1 VLSITAKLKNGLA
14 KTKAG
19 LLGNLNQIISKTRRI
34 DENTLAELE
43 EMLILSDLGADTAE
57 QIIAQLREKCK
68 LEAMLEPD
76 EIIRVL
82 KELLIKFLSSSPQA
96 RTDFS
101 QYKPFVISI
110 VGVNGTGKTT
120 TIGKLAHKFSGQG
133 HKVMLAAA
141 DTFRAAAIDQLGEW
155 AARSGVDM
163 IKPQIGADP
172 ASVAFDAVNA
182 AIARNVDIL
191 LVDTAGRLHTK
202 VNLMAE
208 LEKINRVL
216 GRQLTNA
223 PHETLLVM
231 DATTG
236 QNGLTQAKQFARA
249 VKVSGIVLTKL
260 DGTAKGGIV
269 FSIFRELG
277 IPVKYIGLGEKLDDL
292 EEFDAGLFVEALLQ

>member
-1 VLSITAKLKNGLA
+1 MLSITAKLKNGLA